1 MKNVQVQTPLALPLK
16 WLSFVLV
23 MGLILSVQADAADL
37 QPDKNA
43 PPGPDPVKL
52 VGKWLRP
59 DGGYILEL
67 SDPCPDGRL
76 TAAYFNPR
84 PINVARA
91 EWKHQ
96 DGYLGAFVELWAPNY
111 PGSTYTLAYDAARD
125 RLVGIYFQAAM
136 QQQFNV
142 EFERTP

>member
-1 MKNVQVQTPLALPLK
+1 MKRLLFL
-16 WLSFVLV
+16 LF
-23 MGLILSVQADAADL
+23 MGMILSVHGYAAD
-37 QPDKNA
+37 QPTDTSTSPA
-43 PPGPDPVKL
+43 PNPFKL
-52 VGKWLRP
+52 VGKWVRP

-67 SDPCPDGRL
+67 SDPSLDGRL
-76 TAAYFNPR
+76 KAAYYNPR

-96 DGYLGAFVELWAPNY
+96 DGYLGAFVELRAPNY

-136 QQQFNV
+136 QQQFQV
-142 EFERTP
+142 EFVRTP